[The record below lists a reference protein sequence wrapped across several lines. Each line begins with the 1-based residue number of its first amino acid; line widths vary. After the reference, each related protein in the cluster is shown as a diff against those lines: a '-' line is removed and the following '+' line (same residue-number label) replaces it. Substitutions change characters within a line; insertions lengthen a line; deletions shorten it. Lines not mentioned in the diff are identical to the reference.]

1 MKKKSGFF
9 FLMILVFALLLSACG
24 ASGAQDTAT
33 TAETAVPAADV
44 APDADAEAAQPETA
58 AQQYA
63 AAAGTEPAGAALGF
77 TERED
82 SISGEYTDGSG
93 NRYTYSYSLPLV
105 SGDTDYAAAVNKEL
119 DGVYETYIAPELQHM
134 GAGNSI
140 ITTFASWRAAEY
152 KGVTSLLVYL
162 HNNWDESAY
171 QVYHFTADGEQV
183 TNAQLLD
190 TLGLSGEAFTAAAS
204 EKLFPDQGH
213 SHAAADEGRNIVY
226 SAVEPLKSGGLGQQH
241 GDQKRENELQRNA
254 DNDVLNGDQ
263 QGIAELRILEKIEIV
278 GQSDPFRGT
287 ADLVVTEGIIQG
299 KPHGVERQTDKTDDE
314 GGRK

>member
-44 APDADAEAAQPETA
+44 APDADAEAAQPETD
-58 AQQYA
+58 AQQDA
-63 AAAGTEPAGAALGF
+63 AAAGTEPTGAALGF

-204 EKLFPDQGH
+204 EKLSDQIGYDPANYK
-213 SHAAADEGRNIVY
+213 SDEIRAAMEACLEKTLAPENCNAEMPIYVTSSGTVCFVGRVYTPAGAGYYDRLFVLSSEDGSLDEEL
-226 SAVEPLKSGGLGQQH
+226 A
-241 GDQKRENELQRNA
+241 ELQA
-254 DNDVLNGDQ
+254 ML
-263 QGIAELRILEKIEIV
+263 A
-278 GQSDPFRGT
+278 
-287 ADLVVTEGIIQG
+287 A
-299 KPHGVERQTDKTDDE
+299 
-314 GGRK
+314 

>member
-24 ASGAQDTAT
+24 ASGAQDTAA
-33 TAETAVPAADV
+33 AETAAPAADV
-44 APDADAEAAQPETA
+44 APDADAEAAQPETD
-58 AQQYA
+58 AQQDA

-119 DGVYETYIAPELQHM
+119 DEVYETYIAPELQHM

-140 ITTFASWRAAEY
+140 ITTCASWRSAEY

-162 HNNWDESAY
+162 HNDWDESAY
-171 QVYHFTADGEQV
+171 RVYHFTADGEQV

-204 EKLFPDQGH
+204 ERLSDRIGYDPANYKSDEIRAAMEACLEKTLAPENCNAEMPIYVTSSGTVCFVGRVYTPAGAGYYDRLFVLSSEDG
-213 SHAAADEGRNIVY
+213 SLAEELA
-226 SAVEPLKSGGLGQQH
+226 
-241 GDQKRENELQRNA
+241 ELQA
-254 DNDVLNGDQ
+254 ML
-263 QGIAELRILEKIEIV
+263 A
-278 GQSDPFRGT
+278 
-287 ADLVVTEGIIQG
+287 A
-299 KPHGVERQTDKTDDE
+299 
-314 GGRK
+314 

>member
-204 EKLFPDQGH
+204 EKLSDQIGYDPANYK
-213 SHAAADEGRNIVY
+213 SDEIRA
-226 SAVEPLKSGGLGQQH
+226 AVEACLEKTLAPENCNAEIPIYVTSSGTVCFVGRVYTPAGA
-241 GDQKRENELQRNA
+241 GYYDQLFVLSSEDGSADGELAELQA
-254 DNDVLNGDQ
+254 ML
-263 QGIAELRILEKIEIV
+263 A
-278 GQSDPFRGT
+278 
-287 ADLVVTEGIIQG
+287 A
-299 KPHGVERQTDKTDDE
+299 
-314 GGRK
+314 